1 MTPIRG
7 HITWFWYILTAFVK
21 FGHKMVV
28 GTVWHQEFNKIKK
41 NEIWHRSGVILHDFY
56 IFYCDELTY
65 RINLNIRVDFLCDL
79 EKIVKNVIWHLQ
91 GAFHTHFN
99 TIYNLPSYHILLAT
113 IGFTASY
120 HFLSKKTHTVMKII
134 YDFNVYLQEFNA
146 RNLTKITINS

>member
-28 GTVWHQEFNKIKK
+28 GTVWPQEFDKIKK
-41 NEIWHRSGVILHDFY
+41 MKYDTDQESYYMISIF
-56 IFYCDELTY
+56 FYCDELTY